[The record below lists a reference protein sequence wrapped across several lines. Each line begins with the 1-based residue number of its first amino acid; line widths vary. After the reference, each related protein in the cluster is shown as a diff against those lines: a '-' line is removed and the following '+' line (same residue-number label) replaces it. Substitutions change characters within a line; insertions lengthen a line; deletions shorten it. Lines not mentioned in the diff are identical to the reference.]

1 MNWLVDYPII
11 LLLVLC
17 LIAFLESIAL
27 LGLFIPG
34 ALILFSLSALANS
47 IGIHPISLMLAG
59 AIGAITGDICS
70 FIIGK
75 KMQSRMEKVYWFKQH
90 RSWLEQ
96 GEWFIKKWGWLSVI
110 SGRSLGP
117 LRPVIPLIAGSFNM
131 PTKLFIPLCIGAT
144 FIWAPVYLLP
154 GYYTGHLNELW
165 QLQPLGNRSLITLS
179 LTATALSSFALA
191 IYHHTHPE
199 RMHLRGLLTRHQ
211 ADRWPI
217 HSVTLIVLSAICMLI
232 LKISPLENIE
242 LLFVDFAQNW
252 TVQPSNTFWQ
262 SLNSLTNYK
271 LAILFLVTIALWLT
285 VEKHWR
291 LALLLIFFTFLFVGI
306 GYLAV
311 QSGFIVSQWENV
323 IHFGL
328 IIFSIGIAAILASTT
343 FNGLERWPIY
353 LIASFLIVITSAS
366 QLWYGKLSI
375 TSSGM
380 SIFLAF
386 IFIALFRSAW
396 QITHLPV
403 QIKHISTIMSLECLL
418 VLSWALVESN

>member
-1 MNWLVDYPII
+1 
-11 LLLVLC
+11 
-17 LIAFLESIAL
+17 
-27 LGLFIPG
+27 
-34 ALILFSLSALANS
+34 
-47 IGIHPISLMLAG
+47 
-59 AIGAITGDICS
+59 
-70 FIIGK
+70 
-75 KMQSRMEKVYWFKQH
+75 
-90 RSWLEQ
+90 
-96 GEWFIKKWGWLSVI
+96 
-110 SGRSLGP
+110 
-117 LRPVIPLIAGSFNM
+117 
-131 PTKLFIPLCIGAT
+131 
-144 FIWAPVYLLP
+144 
-154 GYYTGHLNELW
+154 
-165 QLQPLGNRSLITLS
+165 
-179 LTATALSSFALA
+179 
-191 IYHHTHPE
+191 
-199 RMHLRGLLTRHQ
+199 
-211 ADRWPI
+211 
-217 HSVTLIVLSAICMLI
+217 MLI